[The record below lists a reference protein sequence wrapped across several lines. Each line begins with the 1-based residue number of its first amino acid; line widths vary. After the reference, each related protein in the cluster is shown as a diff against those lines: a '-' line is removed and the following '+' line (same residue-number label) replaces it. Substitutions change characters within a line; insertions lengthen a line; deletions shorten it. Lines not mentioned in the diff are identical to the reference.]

1 MSFRQSLNIFFQRV
15 SRFWKVLA
23 VSALIVGVALFFNA
37 IFGFFELFGIEVS
50 SDIQWDITVIVPLV
64 FMAIYM
70 RDMLDFKKPIQP
82 FKLHQLVLPKKFY
95 SLKVLITEAPDTA
108 VFILLLVLWLI
119 LYGWYYWQ
127 FGPLAASHKAF
138 LGLLFLGAFYVFC
151 VLAQGYRD
159 FFNDETVFEDKA

>member
-1 MSFRQSLNIFFQRV
+1 M
-15 SRFWKVLA
+15 
-23 VSALIVGVALFFNA
+23 
-37 IFGFFELFGIEVS
+37 GIY
-50 SDIQWDITVIVPLV
+50 L
-64 FMAIYM
+64 
-70 RDMLDFKKPIQP
+70 RDLLDFKKPAQP
-82 FKLHQLVLPKKFY
+82 FKVRQLVLPKKFY

-108 VFILLLVLWLI
+108 VFILLVVLWLI

-159 FFNDETVFEDKA
+159 FFDTNETVFEEVRKQ